1 MNVLLLYSCSDSLT
15 RHADPCP
22 NIVAWTSYVLSPI
35 ASLRIRPPQ
44 DVDVPADL
52 DDHIQE
58 LCSPSL
64 LTNHKDRGLKL
75 RRSRRI

>member
-15 RHADPCP
+15 RRADSCP
-22 NIVAWTSYVLSPI
+22 NIVAWTSCVLSPI

-52 DDHIQE
+52 DFQRASKIQDAE
-58 LCSPSL
+58 CKI
-64 LTNHKDRGLKL
+64 T
-75 RRSRRI
+75 